1 MTTVTIPKR
10 EYTELLKRQERT
22 EAVVRQL
29 AQTIK
34 VLAQDDVELR
44 PEVATR
50 IERRARALDAGKG
63 TMLKNAK
70 EVRDFFD
77 SL

>member
-1 MTTVTIPKR
+1 MTMVTIPKR
-10 EYTELLKRQERT
+10 EYNELLKRQERT

-50 IERRARALDAGKG
+50 IERRARALDTGKG